1 MTILIS
7 KVDTLIQIRIGV
19 DSATFSIMGLMRDQ
33 YFFLMTKNP
42 YFLCFILLLILLF
55 WIFEPHFIK

>member
-19 DSATFSIMGLMRDQ
+19 GSVTFSIMGLMRGQ
-33 YFFLMTKNP
+33 YVFLMTKNP
-42 YFLCFILLLILLF
+42 YFLCFFSSFNSIILDI
-55 WIFEPHFIK
+55 